1 MQLATQLAQH
11 TPGSKEWLELRRQG
25 LGASE
30 VPAILGFDKYKTPFQ
45 LWLEKTNRVPVDPT
59 DSPQAR
65 VGRYAEAMIAN
76 LYADTVGNVDV
87 VTVDPVQHPTL
98 PFLFASADRAVYAVD
113 APLPTPADA
122 PTHLL
127 EIKNRGGLPKGWGE
141 SGSLDIPESVYTQVV
156 IQSACYGIPRVDV
169 AALLGGNDFRI
180 YPIDVPDWLVTEML
194 ERVNDWWQTHVVGDR
209 EPTIEGVGAA
219 EYLAKKFREHRD
231 ELIEAPDLA
240 DTLRTLLDMRE
251 QQKALDDDV
260 SGIEVQIKARIGDA
274 AGLIV
279 PGVGKVTWKKA
290 KDSTTTDWKALAH
303 SFNPTPEQ
311 IAAFDVTKPG
321 SRRFLVTGA

>member
-65 VGRYAEAMIAN
+65 VGRYAESMIAN
-76 LYADTVGNVDV
+76 LYADTVGLEVIG
-87 VTVDPVQHPTL
+87 VDPKQHPDL
-98 PFLFASADRAVYAVD
+98 PFLFASADRAVFQSPED
-113 APLPTPADA
+113 ASPVR
-122 PTHLL
+122 LL

-141 SGSLDIPESVYTQVV
+141 AGSLDIPESVYTQVV
-156 IQSACYGIPRVDV
+156 IQSACYGIRRVDV

-231 ELIEAPDLA
+231 ELIEAPDMA
-240 DTLRTLLDMRE
+240 DQLRALLDMRE

-260 SGIEVQIKARIGDA
+260 SGLEVAIKARIGDA
-274 AGLIV
+274 AGIIV
-279 PGVGKVTWKKA
+279 PGIGKVTWKKA

-303 SFNPTPEQ
+303 SFSPTPEQ